1 MLKAFPKISYSRSLL
16 ASLFCSAS
24 LLLPL
29 ISLLAPAFIARA
41 EAQESAGIVLR
52 SFNEGELEI
61 TLRKLAGEQ
70 SQGYELRVSVAQSHP
85 PLTAQVF
92 ALSEPSRIALDLAG
106 IGGSGGKS
114 IKLQESKVS
123 GIRLG
128 RYKDK
133 IRLVLDFAT
142 ASPPK
147 FSILPKDSSRVFV
160 VNLVFSSASNSSQ
173 TLASATVSSLSPP
186 QLPALIS
193 VTGVVPSST
202 PSLVSSGTVSLATV
216 SSGSSMAVSS
226 MAVSSMAVSS
236 MGLSS
241 MGLSSVELSSVVTSS
256 VVSSSVVSSLVI
268 SSSVSAAPLS
278 RSSSSARSR
287 SSLVES
293 ASLTT
298 SSSSSRS
305 SQVPSS
311 ASSSSLVS
319 SNAESL
325 AALAEEGSSAVNS
338 SLIRAPGGR
347 LASVTP
353 PLAVGEKTLG
363 DIQGAVVRGMQF
375 RKVET
380 KSPGSISIDLS
391 TPVHYS
397 LTRAQDNLYE
407 LVLEGA
413 RVAGSHLELPQFPPD
428 YVEGIQMVTI
438 KGRGGNVV
446 VQIYVDEGAK
456 LKPFTSQGQL
466 WVSVSYQ

>member
-173 TLASATVSSLSPP
+173 TLASASVSSLSPP

-216 SSGSSMAVSS
+216 S
-226 MAVSSMAVSS
+226 
-236 MGLSS
+236 
-241 MGLSSVELSSVVTSS
+241 
-256 VVSSSVVSSLVI
+256 
-268 SSSVSAAPLS
+268 
-278 RSSSSARSR
+278 
-287 SSLVES
+287 
-293 ASLTT
+293 
-298 SSSSSRS
+298 
-305 SQVPSS
+305 
-311 ASSSSLVS
+311 
-319 SNAESL
+319 
-325 AALAEEGSSAVNS
+325 
-338 SLIRAPGGR
+338 
-347 LASVTP
+347 
-353 PLAVGEKTLG
+353 
-363 DIQGAVVRGMQF
+363 
-375 RKVET
+375 
-380 KSPGSISIDLS
+380 
-391 TPVHYS
+391 
-397 LTRAQDNLYE
+397 
-407 LVLEGA
+407 
-413 RVAGSHLELPQFPPD
+413 
-428 YVEGIQMVTI
+428 
-438 KGRGGNVV
+438 
-446 VQIYVDEGAK
+446 
-456 LKPFTSQGQL
+456 
-466 WVSVSYQ
+466 